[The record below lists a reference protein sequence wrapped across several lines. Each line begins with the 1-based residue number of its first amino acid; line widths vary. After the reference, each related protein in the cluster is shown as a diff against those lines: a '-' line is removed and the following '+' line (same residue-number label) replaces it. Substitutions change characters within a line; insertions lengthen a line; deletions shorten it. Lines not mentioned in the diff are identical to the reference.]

1 MDLGRPLD
9 GGQLRD
15 DVEHAVEGGLL
26 EAGLLEGVHDGAQE
40 ELLVARARP
49 DTQDL
54 GEYRFF
60 GGKFK

>member
-9 GGQLRD
+9 GGQLCD